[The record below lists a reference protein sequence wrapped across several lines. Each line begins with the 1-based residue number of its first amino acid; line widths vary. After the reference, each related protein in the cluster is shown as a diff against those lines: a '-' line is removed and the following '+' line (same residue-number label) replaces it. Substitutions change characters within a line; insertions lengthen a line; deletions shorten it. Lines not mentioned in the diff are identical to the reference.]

1 MCVSLS
7 LSLSVCLSVCLVL
20 PDDDAHG
27 ADGEPMY
34 EASIYHPV
42 SCIYVRM
49 CVCVC
54 VCARR
59 SFNSQTPERIQ
70 RFAVRVPIG
79 LKIKTTLE

>member
-54 VCARR
+54 VRAAPLIPKPQSAFSVSR
-59 SFNSQTPERIQ
+59 SESP
-70 RFAVRVPIG
+70 
-79 LKIKTTLE
+79 LD